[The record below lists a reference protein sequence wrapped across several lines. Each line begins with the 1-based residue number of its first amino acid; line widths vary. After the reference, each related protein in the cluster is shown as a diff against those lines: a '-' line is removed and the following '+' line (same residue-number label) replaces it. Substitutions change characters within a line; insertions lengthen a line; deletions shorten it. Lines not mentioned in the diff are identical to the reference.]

1 MPRLEVS
8 FSRIGMWPRMDA
20 GKRTYRR
27 RELIGQ
33 GTDAW
38 HPRRGGST
46 ARKLDIDSPTNSS
59 PSRNT
64 RSGES
69 SLLPWIRGL
78 SPTLKRTQRQIAKA
92 ILDAGRRL
100 EQLRFVSVG
109 NREGHTRRPRAI
121 HNPVDLRARRK
132 VWSQPRIGRKLLQVA
147 RPEGISRL
155 ENPPGSRTGRAGV
168 SIRPNQSPTRR
179 PRHSPAG
186 VSRTRQSLARNPAP
200 ELAPFR
206 TSGCPSSCRGAA
218 HRFVLHW
225 PLVSGGLFTLRS
237 AALHWHACIH

>member
-27 RELIGQ
+27 RELIGHGHGRLASDEGRVYGEKTRYRQ
-33 GTDAW
+33 PNQFVTITEYPQRGKQPLAMDPRPVAHPQADA
-38 HPRRGGST
+38 
-46 ARKLDIDSPTNSS
+46 A
-59 PSRNT
+59 
-64 RSGES
+64 
-69 SLLPWIRGL
+69 
-78 SPTLKRTQRQIAKA
+78 A
-92 ILDAGRRL
+92 
-100 EQLRFVSVG
+100 
-109 NREGHTRRPRAI
+109 NREGDSRRPRAV
-121 HNPVDLRARRK
+121 HNPVDLRACRK
-132 VWSQPRIGRKLLQVA
+132 VRSQRGIGRRFLQVA
-147 RPEGISRL
+147 RPEGISRP

-179 PRHSPAG
+179 LRHSPAG